1 MIAVRFNGATQP
13 RSRFVVAAKH
23 EPLVTPAIAILWQM
37 ANEYQA
43 KAARVDGE
51 ELIHSRDEI
60 TIAH

>member
-1 MIAVRFNGATQP
+1 MMTHDELVELARLCAYNSWITTDRE
-13 RSRFVVAAKH
+13 VAY
-23 EPLVTPAIAILWQM
+23 VLWQM
-37 ANEYQA
+37 VNEYQA

>member
-1 MIAVRFNGATQP
+1 MMTHDELVELARLCAYNSWITTDRE
-13 RSRFVVAAKH
+13 VAY
-23 EPLVTPAIAILWQM
+23 VLWQM

>member
-1 MIAVRFNGATQP
+1 MMTHDELVELARLCAYN
-13 RSRFVVAAKH
+13 SRITTDREVAY
-23 EPLVTPAIAILWQM
+23 VLWQM